1 MKLRL
6 TPRAA
11 RNIATIAADI
21 RDHNPAAAVRVR
33 AAIYKGL
40 ETLMLF
46 PRAGRRQETEGV
58 RKLVTRP
65 YPYLVYYTINASTDE
80 IIILAVKH
88 PAQRR
93 EHQDM

>member
-11 RNIATIAADI
+11 RNIAAIAADI
-21 RDHNPAAAVRVR
+21 RDHNPAAAVCVR

-40 ETLMLF
+40 QNLVLF
-46 PRAGRRQETEGV
+46 PRAGRRQQTEGV

-65 YPYLVYYTINASTDE
+65 YAHIIYYTIDEDAQE
-80 IIILAVKH
+80 IIVVAVKH
-88 PAQRR
+88 PSQKR
-93 EHQDM
+93 EYQDL